1 MRVQRTLLWPKHT
14 VCVKGGARF
23 LSDAWRPK
31 GRVCEAL
38 RGSMGR
44 VGEAALGA
52 MHPTPDSGKVPGIE
66 GRKSL

>member
-1 MRVQRTLLWPKHT
+1 MRVQRTLLWPKRT

-31 GRVCEAL
+31 GRVGEAL
-38 RGSMGR
+38 HGAVGR

-52 MHPTPDSGKVPGIE
+52 IHPTPDSGKVPGIE
-66 GRKSL
+66 WEKSL